1 MNDEKIDVQAIITRM
16 KEELG
21 KHTITEELGNIPLK
35 SEQPNLNE
43 GTFLDIDSLYTK
55 VDILNKSWHTN
66 PEFTITS
73 HRRIIGPFIVFGKKL
88 IRKFLRWYI
97 TPFATGQNEFN
108 GNITR
113 TINEV
118 FTQLKNV
125 NNQILI
131 QNEKITTLSSEL
143 KEKNNRINELQNRLQ
158 LLNGLKE
165 KLENNLERIHFEIKV
180 EVDKLSEK
188 VQFIQQESNEKLGD
202 IKDKIERKMS
212 NDILEIQQKINNQTI
227 DSTEVTSIK
236 QSSRIA
242 NERLRR
248 IERKL
253 RALIPS
259 ESDLSVMSDSSIV
272 TTNTSSDLDFDYYL
286 FEEYYRGSREEI
298 IQRQRQYLPYF
309 SGSEIVLDLGCG
321 RGEFTELMNL
331 ENINVVSVDI
341 NDDMVDYC
349 RDRGFNVKKMDLL
362 EYLRSIDDNS
372 VEGIFLGQVIEHMKP
387 EDIINMVKLAYK
399 KLKPNS
405 WLIAETPN
413 PQSLS
418 IFAQSFYLDLTH
430 NKPIHPFT
438 AKFIWESEG
447 FRNVEV
453 QYFSPNN
460 PAVQLPSLSIPT
472 MDQETLNQFN
482 TGLKHWNEVI
492 FGNQDYFVAGKK

>member
-1 MNDEKIDVQAIITRM
+1 MRIEVNDEKIDVQAIISRM

-21 KHTITEELGNIPLK
+21 KHIITEELGNIPLK
-35 SEQPNLNE
+35 SDQPDLNK
-43 GTFLDIDSLYTK
+43 GTLLDIDSLYTK

-66 PEFTITS
+66 PEFIITS
-73 HRRIIGPFIVFGKKL
+73 HRRIVGPLIVFGKKL
-88 IRKFLRWYI
+88 VRKFLRWYI
-97 TPFATGQNEFN
+97 TPYAVGQNEFN

-118 FTQLKNV
+118 FTQLKNA
-125 NNQILI
+125 NNQMHI
-131 QNEKITTLSSEL
+131 QNERLTALYSEL
-143 KEKNNRINELQNRLQ
+143 KEKNNKIKELQSNLER
-158 LLNGLKE
+158 LNGLKE
-165 KLENNLERIHFEIKV
+165 QTKNILEGTHSEINA
-180 EVDKLSEK
+180 EIDKLSE
-188 VQFIQQESNEKLGD
+188 QFQFNQQEYMEKLEY
-202 IKDKIERKMS
+202 IKENVVNLENEIE
-212 NDILEIQQKINNQTI
+212 QKINNI
-227 DSTEVTSIK
+227 DSTELTSIK
-236 QSSRIA
+236 QSSRVA

-248 IERKL
+248 LERKL
-253 RALIPS
+253 RALGPS
-259 ESDLSVMSDSSIV
+259 ELDFSVVSNSSV
-272 TTNTSSDLDFDYYL
+272 VASTTSGDLDFDYFL

-309 SGSEIVLDLGCG
+309 SGSETVLDLGCG

-349 RDRGFNVKKMDLL
+349 LDRGFNVKKMDLL
-362 EYLRSIDDNS
+362 EYLQSIDDSS
-372 VEGIFLGQVIEHMKP
+372 VDGVFLGQVIEHMKP

-413 PQSLS
+413 PRSLS

-447 FRNVEV
+447 FRDVEV